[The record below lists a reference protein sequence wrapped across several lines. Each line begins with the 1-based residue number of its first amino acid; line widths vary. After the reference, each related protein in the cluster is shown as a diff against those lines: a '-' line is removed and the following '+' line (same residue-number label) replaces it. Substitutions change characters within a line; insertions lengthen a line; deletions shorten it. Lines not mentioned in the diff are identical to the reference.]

1 MRKES
6 ANFAAMFLPTR
17 LFFQIATCSASYNR
31 VTDHTEHVIAQK
43 KVQIATRQ
51 RQNSYKSSLLDLMK
65 NASSNLSF
73 CTEIKIVKPSSVT
86 KIKRMKARAV
96 FLWDSLSVHF
106 IFLER
111 ITSPSPLRTVG

>member
-86 KIKRMKARAV
+86 KIKQM
-96 FLWDSLSVHF
+96 
-106 IFLER
+106 
-111 ITSPSPLRTVG
+111 ITKKRYFKNDIKTNKQILHIKKHQ